1 MKRRTHFYLCLFVC
15 CFLNF
20 CDLNFF
26 FFFSLFLRGLDLS
39 LAWPLLLPCLY
50 LPNQTSQFCF
60 SSQLLFA
67 QAEKSRWQRLR
78 HTLANMSALTRTHKF
93 SNLHTRT
100 HRNTHTFMVF
110 TITSLFTSL
119 ITDKKP
125 QTTTFLIKFLWALFC
140 LTTPSLKNLWLTLFL
155 TVFLFSGSEKTSV
168 PSQGF
173 AYVVLFFFPSV
184 GLDGGRLMS
193 LPPYW
198 VCFKLTSHS
207 WSHWWIRK
215 GWGNLI
221 AMAISFVRRYPW
233 KMKHDLLLNVTA
245 SQFSAFF
252 FLLKIQWRISAH
264 SSCLFHL
271 LCMKTAFSFFVAF
284 VLVFWVVFLF
294 FSFFFF
300 SYFEIRKLT
309 LVLGRFLL
317 KVVET
322 C

>member
-1 MKRRTHFYLCLFVC
+1 MKKRTHFYLCLFVC

-26 FFFSLFLRGLDLS
+26 FFFFFFLRGLDLS

-93 SNLHTRT
+93 SNLHAHT

-173 AYVVLFFFPSV
+173 AYVVLFFS
-184 GLDGGRLMS
+184 
-193 LPPYW
+193 
-198 VCFKLTSHS
+198 
-207 WSHWWIRK
+207 
-215 GWGNLI
+215 
-221 AMAISFVRRYPW
+221 
-233 KMKHDLLLNVTA
+233 
-245 SQFSAFF
+245 
-252 FLLKIQWRISAH
+252 
-264 SSCLFHL
+264 HL
-271 LCMKTAFSFFVAF
+271 LA
-284 VLVFWVVFLF
+284 
-294 FSFFFF
+294 
-300 SYFEIRKLT
+300 LT
-309 LVLGRFLL
+309 EVG
-317 KVVET
+317 
-322 C
+322 

>member
-1 MKRRTHFYLCLFVC
+1 MGAFLPYHTIFKEPLVDSFFDSFSIFRERENIGPFPRLCVC
-15 CFLNF
+15 RSF
-20 CDLNFF
+20 
-26 FFFSLFLRGLDLS
+26 
-39 LAWPLLLPCLY
+39 
-50 LPNQTSQFCF
+50 
-60 SSQLLFA
+60 
-67 QAEKSRWQRLR
+67 
-78 HTLANMSALTRTHKF
+78 
-93 SNLHTRT
+93 
-100 HRNTHTFMVF
+100 
-110 TITSLFTSL
+110 
-119 ITDKKP
+119 
-125 QTTTFLIKFLWALFC
+125 
-140 LTTPSLKNLWLTLFL
+140 
-155 TVFLFSGSEKTSV
+155 
-168 PSQGF
+168 
-173 AYVVLFFFPSV
+173 FFFPSV

-252 FLLKIQWRISAH
+252 FLLKIQWQISAH

-271 LCMKTAFSFFVAF
+271 LCMKTAFSFFVGF

>member
-1 MKRRTHFYLCLFVC
+1 MGA
-15 CFLNF
+15 FLPYHTIF
-20 CDLNFF
+20 KE
-26 FFFSLFLRGLDLS
+26 
-39 LAWPLLLPCLY
+39 PLVD
-50 LPNQTSQFCF
+50 S
-60 SSQLLFA
+60 
-67 QAEKSRWQRLR
+67 
-78 HTLANMSALTRTHKF
+78 
-93 SNLHTRT
+93 
-100 HRNTHTFMVF
+100 
-110 TITSLFTSL
+110 
-119 ITDKKP
+119 
-125 QTTTFLIKFLWALFC
+125 
-140 LTTPSLKNLWLTLFL
+140 FL

-221 AMAISFVRRYPW
+221 AMAISFVRHYPW

-252 FLLKIQWRISAH
+252 FFFSKYSDWISAH

-271 LCMKTAFSFFVAF
+271 LCMKTAFSVFVGF
-284 VLVFWVVFLF
+284 VLVFWVVFSFFL
-294 FSFFFF
+294 FSFFHIFKSGSWPLF
-300 SYFEIRKLT
+300 WADSCWT
-309 LVLGRFLL
+309 W
-317 KVVET
+317 
-322 C
+322 